1 MSLVN
6 LDFLEREAQTY
17 RTAKEQFQQSA
28 KNIDKTI
35 IENTKEE
42 SENVQ
47 KAIDDL
53 NKKIESIMS
62 EDIVKEEHNKMKES
76 KKQMNTSINVG
87 VSTFFK
93 VRDIIRK
100 KGLSKEVQQQMED
113 KLYKKIVSKFLTKEE
128 IIMFERMVSQGP
140 IMIVPGGTIGRNNMI
155 LN

>member
-47 KAIDDL
+47 KAIDAL

>member
-17 RTAKEQFQQSA
+17 CSAKEQFQQSA

-47 KAIDDL
+47 KAIDAL

-76 KKQMNTSINVG
+76 RKQMNTSINVG
-87 VSTFFK
+87 MSTFFK

-100 KGLSKEVQQQMED
+100 KGLSKDVERQMED

-140 IMIVPGGTIGRNNMI
+140 IMIVPGGTIGRKNMI